1 MLKLKLTA
9 KVQKLVVDANVFIS
23 SILGRSYPHR
33 IVFDLV
39 FANRV
44 LLFVSKDILTEYQ
57 GVLSRLKFQQKV
69 GFKAASEEL
78 LESIRETSISIV
90 PGFSLNLLQDE
101 SDNKFLELALSC
113 QADFLITGNS
123 KHFPMGKFENTE
135 IISPEK
141 YWNTYWK

>member
-1 MLKLKLTA
+1 M
-9 KVQKLVVDANVFIS
+9 QKLVIDTNVIVS
-23 SILGRSYPHR
+23 SLLGRSYPSK

-39 FANRV
+39 LGDQV
-44 LLFVSKDILTEYQ
+44 LLFVSNDILIEYQ
-57 GVLSRLKFQQKV
+57 GVLLRNKFQQRV
-69 GFKAASEEL
+69 GFEAAASDL
-78 LESIRETSISIV
+78 LESINEISIAIK
-90 PGFSLNLLQDE
+90 PGFSLKLLADQ
-101 SDNKFLELALSC
+101 SDNKFLELALSA

>member
-9 KVQKLVVDANVFIS
+9 KVQKLVVDTNVFIS
-23 SILGRSYPHR
+23 SILGRSYPRR

-39 FANRV
+39 LANRV

-57 GVLSRLKFQQKV
+57 GVLTRMKFQQKV
-69 GFKAASEEL
+69 GFKAASLEL
-78 LESIRETSISIV
+78 LESIRETSITIV
-90 PGFSLNLLQDE
+90 PGFSLNLLQDK
-101 SDNKFLELALSC
+101 SDNKFLELAISC

>member
-57 GVLSRLKFQQKV
+57 GVLSRFKFQQKA
-69 GFKAASEEL
+69 GFETASEEL
-78 LESIRETSISIV
+78 LESIRETSITIV

>member
-9 KVQKLVVDANVFIS
+9 KVQKLVVDTNVFIS

-78 LESIRETSISIV
+78 LESIRETSITIV
-90 PGFSLNLLQDE
+90 LGFSLNLLQDE